1 MQKLIM
7 LVVRA
12 LFG

>member
-12 LFG
+12 LSG